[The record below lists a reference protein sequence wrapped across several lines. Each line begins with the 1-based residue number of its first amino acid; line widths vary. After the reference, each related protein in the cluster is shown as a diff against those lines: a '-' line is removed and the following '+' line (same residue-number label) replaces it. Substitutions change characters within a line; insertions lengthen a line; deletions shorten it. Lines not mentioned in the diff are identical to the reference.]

1 MSQVRFRLVLSQC
14 LNLSVQVRVESL
26 LSCSK
31 MFGHKRQPFEKGT
44 LFQKYFRKID
54 SRSGLPII
62 YIQIAV
68 LKDEVI
74 APMCI

>member
-1 MSQVRFRLVLSQC
+1 
-14 LNLSVQVRVESL
+14 
-26 LSCSK
+26 

-54 SRSGLPII
+54 SRAGLPII